1 MTNTSAER
9 EDEASFNRML
19 VWCSSIAFSLVTAGV
34 LVGISSGAGIHV
46 GQVLG
51 GWCAGFGIALLV
63 LSVGL
68 LGAKAVL
75 VVFDQSEGTKLLFAS
90 GVAVLVAGFVL
101 LQVGLGQHPTL
112 SDWLIGGPLGFFTWI
127 PPLILLSWAAR
138 CRRPQAHSG
147 SEQPQ
152 IQ

>member
-1 MTNTSAER
+1 M
-9 EDEASFNRML
+9 
-19 VWCSSIAFSLVTAGV
+19 
-34 LVGISSGAGIHV
+34 LVGISSGAGINV

-68 LGAKAVL
+68 LGGVAVL
-75 VVFDQSEGTKLLFAS
+75 VVFDESEGAKLLFAS

-112 SDWLIGGPLGFFTWI
+112 SGWLIGGPLGFFTWI
-127 PPLILLSWAAR
+127 PPLILLSWAANALPS
-138 CRRPQAHSG
+138 RPQHGPSA
-147 SEQPQ
+147 SESAKERS
-152 IQ
+152 